1 MEVREIT
8 YKSAI
13 DFLLPRHYSGRKP
26 QIKWAFGWFTD
37 DGELLAV
44 CTFGKPASNSLC
56 RGICGDK
63 YSANVYE
70 LNRLCR
76 VDGNAPPYRNL

>member
-1 MEVREIT
+1 MEVKEIT

-76 VDGNAPPYRNL
+76 VDENTPPYHNL